1 MIIHDT
7 ENRSNIRYRLLAFM
21 PKDHGSCGKIR
32 FFHTADSIA
41 SWHHAVIGRFRHLCA
56 CTRLLE
62 GQDRYAVLSVLGIAP
77 ELCCHLLGNDSSMNI
92 PDSKRTDIIRATG
105 ELMTSVL
112 RVKKEN
118 CLVFQPASP
127 YLPRTSRPYS
137 ECQVRNLLLY
147 YTLERREEFSQS
159 IGSVTAAVAD
169 TIYAY
174 QQLCLSISTIDD
186 INVRQEALRL
196 TGVEP
201 AKFRQTLDMLYPF
214 YCLDGGRNADQYQQ
228 EPS

>member
-1 MIIHDT
+1 
-7 ENRSNIRYRLLAFM
+7 
-21 PKDHGSCGKIR
+21 
-32 FFHTADSIA
+32 
-41 SWHHAVIGRFRHLCA
+41 
-56 CTRLLE
+56 
-62 GQDRYAVLSVLGIAP
+62 
-77 ELCCHLLGNDSSMNI
+77 
-92 PDSKRTDIIRATG
+92 
-105 ELMTSVL
+105 MTYVL

-186 INVRQEALRL
+186 INVRQEALL
-196 TGVEP
+196 TASSIFIWFDLKPEFLTPIFEFKSGDT
-201 AKFRQTLDMLYPF
+201 KMFDFQQFLDKLKYAHGF
-214 YCLDGGRNADQYQQ
+214 SFTFKR
-228 EPS
+228 